1 MGLEGQESQETGELN
16 RLIDLRRHGTFTA
29 GQIAANGFMKGIAPG
44 IGIKMYRVFGNGAG
58 EAIWVIKAIVEAA
71 KDNVDVINLSLG
83 EYLINGIVS
92 SSDGESSE
100 ELSEIRAYKKSH

>member
-1 MGLEGQESQETGELN
+1 
-16 RLIDLRRHGTFTA
+16 
-29 GQIAANGFMKGIAPG
+29 MKGFAPG

-71 KDNVDVINLSLG
+71 KDNVDVINISLG

-92 SSDGESSE
+92 SSYGESSE
-100 ELSEIRAYKKSH
+100 ELSEIKAYKKAIKYAKSKGSVIVAAAGNDSLNVTNKQEMNDFFRKK